1 MNDFQR
7 SRPPANGHHNQCAF
21 LRVYCEWLAKA
32 SEQDLEELVTF
43 LNGTRVGDACPAMT
57 AMRTAMYR
65 EAIHRNLPH
74 SFIQRLQLQELSCA
88 CAATA

>member
-1 MNDFQR
+1 MNDFHH
-7 SRPPANGHHNQCAF
+7 SRPPADGQHKQCAF
-21 LRVYCEWLAKA
+21 WRVYCDWLAHA

-74 SFIQRLQLQELSCA
+74 SLLQRLQSRQRSCA
-88 CAATA
+88 SAATA